1 MVTRLK
7 VLAQV
12 ALVAGLGVSLAA
24 CSQFQNL
31 KSKKLFK
38 DANAQYAR
46 QDYKNAARI
55 YEEALAA
62 DASLTTAYFYLGN
75 SYDNLY
81 KPSRVGE
88 AENDGYLD
96 KAIENYKLAA
106 ERETDPQLRQLSLE
120 YLVAA
125 YGPDK
130 KNDPGQAEPIVKQ
143 MIELTPTEPANYF
156 VLAKIYEDSGLYE
169 EAETTLLRSK
179 EVRPNDPAVYLQLAG
194 YFNRQGDFERTIEA
208 LTQRATIEPNN
219 PEAYYTIAT
228 YFWEKAYRD
237 FRLNDNEKREY
248 VMSGLEAV
256 DKALAIKTDYSEAM
270 VYKNILLR
278 LQANVE
284 KDPAKQKA
292 LIAEA
297 DVLRDKAEELRKA
310 EQAAA
315 QQGVG
320 G

>member
-1 MVTRLK
+1 MFTRLK

-12 ALVAGLGVSLAA
+12 ALVVGLGMSLIA

-31 KSKKLFK
+31 KAKKLFK

-46 QDYKNAARI
+46 QDYRNAARI

-62 DASLTTAYFYLGN
+62 DPTLTTAYFYLGN
-75 SYDNLY
+75 SYDNLF

-88 AENDGYLD
+88 AENDAYLD
-96 KAIENYKLAA
+96 KAIENYKLAS

-169 EAETTLLRSK
+169 EAESTLLRSK

-194 YFNRQGDFERTIEA
+194 YFNRQGDFDRTIEA
-208 LTQRATIEPNN
+208 LTDRATIEPNN

-237 FRLNDNEKREY
+237 FRLNDNEKRQY

-297 DVLRDKAEELRKA
+297 DELRDRAEELRKA
-310 EQAAA
+310 EQAA